1 MAGVGNSS
9 TLADPYNGSAPNNLY
24 NSSINVTTEPD
35 LYVESTKVSLQFYE
49 VKGWI
54 DLGIRIL
61 GLITNPMILIVLS
74 RQKIGSKYILLA

>member
-9 TLADPYNGSAPNNLY
+9 TLADPYNVSATNNLY

-35 LYVESTKVSLQFYE
+35 LYVESSKVSLQFYE